1 MKLKLFVSIE
11 GEERSERIE
20 VDSDHRLSAIHE
32 AAARVGL
39 KVPKEADV
47 FIEEGEES
55 VVLTHTLAEAGVKD
69 QARIHLNRCKKIKV
83 TAHYKASTDEKAF
96 PPSATV
102 AKVHRWA
109 SKLLPS
115 DIDKGEHVIQL
126 CESDRRPSP
135 KVQIGTLTRDG
146 VCALCFDLVPAERI
160 EG

>member
-20 VDSDHRLSAIHE
+20 VNSEHQLSTIHE

-39 KVPKEADV
+39 QVPKDANV
-47 FIEEGEES
+47 FVEEDEEP
-55 VVLTHTLAEAGVKD
+55 VDPMTTIAKAGVKD
-69 QARIHLNRCKKIKV
+69 QARVHLHRCKKIKV
-83 TAHYKASTDEKAF
+83 TAHYKANTDEKTF

-115 DIDKGEHVIQL
+115 DIDKGEHVLQL

-146 VCALCFDLVPAERI
+146 VCALCFDLVPSERI